1 MPKYKNRYGQKMITV
16 TLGTIPFSFDRAID
30 WLDNLLEAGVIS
42 ESVFV
47 QHGTTDVSALAKYMY
62 VKTTPIV
69 ETSMFKKIV
78 QESRLII
85 SHAGQGSTRGLANQ
99 GACFVLLPRLARYKE
114 HIDDHQLWFA
124 RDVEKLGIPYCT
136 TLEHLKGIVKSPP
149 PSFQGRIFDEPKL
162 AEHLM
167 QIYPA

>member
-1 MPKYKNRYGQKMITV
+1 MITV

-30 WLDNLLEAGVIS
+30 WLDNLLDAGVIS

-47 QHGTTDVSALAKYMY
+47 QHGTTDVSALLKYPF

-69 ETSMFKKIV
+69 ETSLLMKHV

-85 SHAGQGSTRGLANQ
+85 SHAGQGLTQGLAAQ
-99 GACFVLLPRLARYKE
+99 GACFILVPRLARYKE

-124 RDVEKLGIPYCT
+124 RGVEKLGIPHCT
-136 TLEHLKGIVKSPP
+136 TFDNLEQAVKYPP
-149 PSFQGRIFDEPKL
+149 PSFQGQIFGEPKL

-167 QIYPA
+167 QIYPL

>member
-1 MPKYKNRYGQKMITV
+1 MITV
-16 TLGTIPFSFDRAID
+16 TLGTIPFSFDRAIG
-30 WLDNLLEAGVIS
+30 WLDSLLETGVIS

-47 QHGTTDVSALAKYMY
+47 QHGTTDVSALAKYPF
-62 VKTTPIV
+62 VGTTPIV
-69 ETSMFKKIV
+69 ETSLLKKKV
-78 QESRLII
+78 EESRLII
-85 SHAGQGSTRGLANQ
+85 SHAGQGLTRGLATQ

-136 TLEHLKGIVKSPP
+136 SLEHLKRAVKCPP
-149 PSFQGRIFDEPKL
+149 PSFKGQIFNEPKL

-167 QIYPA
+167 QIYPT

>member
-1 MPKYKNRYGQKMITV
+1 MITV
-16 TLGTIPFSFDRAID
+16 TLGTIPFSFDRAIG
-30 WLDNLLEAGVIS
+30 WLDSLLETGVIS

-47 QHGTTDVSALAKYMY
+47 QHGITDVSALAKYMH
-62 VKTTPIV
+62 VVTAPIV
-69 ETSMFKKIV
+69 ETSLLKKKV
-78 QESRLII
+78 EKSRLII

-136 TLEHLKGIVKSPP
+136 SLEHLKLAVKCPP
-149 PSFQGRIFDEPKL
+149 PSFKGQIFDEPKL

>member
-1 MPKYKNRYGQKMITV
+1 MITV

-30 WLDNLLEAGVIS
+30 WLECLLKGGVIS

-47 QHGTTDVSALAKYMY
+47 QHGTTDVSALAKYPF

-69 ETSMFKKIV
+69 ETSLLMKTIE
-78 QESRLII
+78 ESRLII
-85 SHAGQGSTRGLANQ
+85 SHAGQGLTRSLAAQ
-99 GACFVLLPRLARYKE
+99 GACFILVPRLARYKE

-124 RDVEKLGIPYCT
+124 RGVEKLGIPICT
-136 TLEHLKGIVKSPP
+136 NLNHLEQAIKCPP
-149 PSFQGRIFDEPKL
+149 PSFKGQIFDQPKL